1 MPSFNIRTLSLYAAV
16 AAAIASP
23 AAAEEWSRP
32 TLHGGELTRSVTS
45 EGGGVY
51 SGTTTRSGANGGTY
65 SSSTTCANGV
75 VARCSRSYS
84 GVSAAGKSFSG
95 ERLSAYGPFRAR
107 SVGSFTGP
115 NGNTA
120 YGFRRFRR

>member
-23 AAAEEWSRP
+23 AAAE

-120 YGFRRFRR
+120 YGFRRSRR